1 MNSMKT
7 RRTVRA
13 YSDQIVE
20 NSLLNELLTTACRAS
35 NTGNM
40 QAYSII
46 ETRDPK
52 QKSALAPLHFN
63 QSQITQAS
71 VILTFCSDFNR
82 FGKWCSFRKAD
93 PGYANL
99 QALTYSSIDT
109 VILAQAF
116 CDAAEAKGLGICYLG
131 TTTYNALQICEV
143 LKLPKLVL
151 PIVTITVGYPK
162 STTEPLSNRLPLDG
176 IVHHEVYRDYT
187 REDIDRIYA
196 ETEAL
201 SENKHFVEINNK
213 ETLAQ
218 IFTDIR
224 YTKKDNEYF
233 SKTFLNAI
241 RQQGFYIIEG
251 KNSLIY
257 DMT

>member
-1 MNSMKT
+1 MDSMKN

-20 NSLLNELLTTACRAS
+20 KSLLNELLMTACRAS

-52 QKSALAPLHFN
+52 QKNTLAPLHFN

-71 VILTFCSDFNR
+71 VVLTFCADFNR

-162 STTEPLSNRLPLDG
+162 STTEPLTNRLPLDG
-176 IVHHEVYRDYT
+176 IVHHETYRDYN
-187 REDIDRIYA
+187 REDIDKIYA

-201 SENKHFVEINNK
+201 PENKHFVEINNK

-233 SKTFLNAI
+233 SKTFLNAVC
-241 RQQGFYIIEG
+241 QQGFHI
-251 KNSLIY
+251 S
-257 DMT
+257 

>member
-1 MNSMKT
+1 MKT
-7 RRTVRA
+7 RRTIRA

-46 ETRDPK
+46 ETHDHN
-52 QKSALAPLHFN
+52 QKNALAPLHFN
-63 QSQITQAS
+63 QPQITQAS
-71 VILTFCSDFNR
+71 VILTFCADFNR
-82 FGKWCSFRKAD
+82 FGKWCSFRKAN

-143 LKLPKLVL
+143 LKLPQLVL
-151 PIVTITVGYPK
+151 PIVTITVGYPM
-162 STTEPLSNRLPLDG
+162 STAEPLTNRLPLDG
-176 IVHHEVYRDYT
+176 IVHHERYRDYT
-187 REDIDRIYA
+187 QEDIDRIYA

-201 SENKHFVEINNK
+201 PENKHFLEFNNK

-233 SKTFLNAI
+233 SKTFLNAV
-241 RQQGFYIIEG
+241 RQQGFHINEDV
-251 KNSLIY
+251 K
-257 DMT
+257 